1 MLLCFYVKN
10 SKYNNSSSRICYKGA
25 PAGWAYSLQ
34 LLSCIVGNLASSFQ
48 SLYTWSKECLP
59 YFQTLPFPCEFL
71 TKWALQKNNF
81 SSPTLFHK
89 ERFLKCFSWKTFFHF
104 VWRTCKNHLFLYMKR
119 KMWPGKENHSHKNSL
134 SFTHGNKNSPITF
147 FFITTWFHTF
157 CSQVINTGEKNY
169 LGQT

>member
-34 LLSCIVGNLASSFQ
+34 LFSCIVGNLASSFQ

-81 SSPTLFHK
+81 SSPTLFHEK
-89 ERFLKCFSWKTFFHF
+89 EVPEMFFLKDVFSLCLTHMQ
-104 VWRTCKNHLFLYMKR
+104 NHLFSYMKR